1 MDEGKGGFPMLV
13 TGLFLMVAAGIVAA
27 LDFFGITPGAAGVVS
42 LTLVL
47 ALALFLGGALRASL
61 RHHHWRHAH
70 H

>member
-1 MDEGKGGFPMLV
+1 MFLA
-13 TGLFLMVAAGIVAA
+13 GLFLMVAAVLVAA

-47 ALALFLGGALRASL
+47 ALGLLLGGALRVSL
-61 RHHHWRHAH
+61 RDHHWRHAH

>member
-1 MDEGKGGFPMLV
+1 MLV
-13 TGLFLMVAAGIVAA
+13 TGLFLMVAAGIIAT

-47 ALALFLGGALRASL
+47 GLALLLIGGVRASL
-61 RHHHWRHAH
+61 RNHHPWRHAH

>member
-1 MDEGKGGFPMLV
+1 MFLA
-13 TGLFLMVAAGIVAA
+13 GLCLMVAAVLVAA

-47 ALALFLGGALRASL
+47 GLALLLGAALRVSL
-61 RHHHWRHAH
+61 RDHHWRHAH